1 MKILRGA
8 PKGTSAKS
16 CWACI
21 LQNKHMTS
29 NRSDSLNLT
38 ILNNGHIIKAT
49 LIQQDLKIC

>member
-29 NRSDSLNLT
+29 NRSDSFK
-38 ILNNGHIIKAT
+38 LNNFE
-49 LIQQDLKIC
+49 